1 MRDLLDMGLVVYI
14 LERSLSKRRYQSTLQ
29 DNSVRNIRSVFS
41 NMWYAPRFT
50 LITCVMD
57 RDLHKTYVTLYPYY
71 MLLVERF
78 MVGIHKLMG
87 GKVNQ
92 DKIV

>member
-1 MRDLLDMGLVVYI
+1 
-14 LERSLSKRRYQSTLQ
+14 
-29 DNSVRNIRSVFS
+29 
-41 NMWYAPRFT
+41 
-50 LITCVMD
+50 MD

-92 DKIV
+92 DKIVWLEVVHKLVEGLEEKFRGENKKGIRESIVDIAVFSMVF